1 VCLLGNVYLNG
12 PGSRLGSI
20 LEDILTITSRKAFAG
35 LATLG
40 ASALL
45 LAGCAAPPP
54 EAEGTAPGE
63 PGAEAP
69 SDFVPC
75 MVSDAGGFDDNS
87 FNELGLTG
95 LNNAADELGVTPIT
109 VESADESA
117 YAPNIN
123 NLVDQGCNLIVTVG
137 FLLSEATIE
146 AAKAN
151 PDINFAI
158 IDDQLDA
165 TGAEDDDGNPI
176 GDGVVD
182 VENGKPIVFDTAQAA
197 FLAGYAAASYS
208 SSGVVGT
215 FGGIPIPPV
224 TIFMDGFYDG
234 VQYWN
239 EESGEDV
246 QVVGWDKTNGS
257 FTGGFA
263 AGTEARQAAQTLI
276 DQNADVILPVGGPIY
291 TSAAVA
297 IRDANE
303 GGAEIAL
310 VGVDA
315 DVYETDPS
323 VADLLL
329 TSIRKQVD
337 VGVQEVVLGA
347 AAGEFDNS
355 LYVGTLENEGV
366 GLAPFHDFEDKVDAD
381 LQDKIDALRQM
392 IIDGEVTV
400 ESPSS
405 PRQ

>member
-1 VCLLGNVYLNG
+1 
-12 PGSRLGSI
+12 
-20 LEDILTITSRKAFAG
+20 LEDILRITSRKAVAG
-35 LATLG
+35 LSTLG

-54 EAEGTAPGE
+54 AEEDPTGGSTGEATT
-63 PGAEAP
+63 
-69 SDFVPC
+69 DIVPC

-95 LNNAADELGVTPIT
+95 LQRAADELGVEPKT

-117 YAPNIN
+117 YAPNIT
-123 NLVDQGCNLIVTVG
+123 NLVDQGCTLVVTVG
-137 FLLSEATIE
+137 FLLAEATIE
-146 AAKAN
+146 AANAN
-151 PDINFAI
+151 PDVNFAI

-165 TGAEDDDGNPI
+165 DQDGAP
-176 GDGVVD
+176 D

-208 SSGVVGT
+208 KTGVVGT
-215 FGGIPIPPV
+215 FGGIQIPPV
-224 TIFMDGFYDG
+224 TIFMDGFHDG
-234 VQYWN
+234 VLYFN
-239 EESGEDV
+239 EQKGEDV
-246 QVVGWDKTNGS
+246 KVVGWDKETGS

-276 DQNADVILPVGGPIY
+276 DQDADVILPVGGPIY
-291 TSAAVA
+291 TSAAEA

-303 GGAEIAL
+303 GGADIAL
-310 VGVDA
+310 IGVDA

-337 VGVQEVVLGA
+337 AGVEEVVLSA

-355 LYVGTLENEGV
+355 LFVGTLENEGV
-366 GLAPFHDFEDKVDAD
+366 GIAPFHDFEDKVDPE
-381 LQDKIDALRQM
+381 LQAELDALREQ
-392 IIDGEVTV
+392 IIAGEITV

-405 PRQ
+405 PQQ